1 MGWAPPRAVALTPYV
16 EAHEEE
22 EGERPPQAR
31 EPRHQAER
39 RPGLTLLPPPPTP
52 ADGPVEHRHGWEVPD
67 PYRWL
72 EGAGP
77 DVRRWVDAQNARTD
91 HALRSLP
98 ARAAVHLALSRLL
111 RAGSSFAP
119 RVAGRRLFTLER
131 WGAHDQAVLVVR
143 PADAAGRART
153 LLDPAAL
160 EGDSTAAVDWY
171 HPSPDGGLVAFGT
184 STGGDERST
193 LGVLDVAS
201 GELLADRIPHTR
213 AASLAWEPD
222 GSGFFYTRYP
232 EPGTVPP
239 GEDEYHR
246 HVLHHR
252 LGDDPATDPVA
263 WDDLPDPTAW
273 PTVEL
278 SDDGRWLLVH
288 LSVGWS
294 RTDVH
299 LVDRHRDTRTVLIE
313 GIEAQT
319 ALEVVGDQVLGV
331 TTLGAD
337 RGRVVSA
344 PLTTAW
350 HDHWCTVVPES
361 DAVIEAV
368 AATPESLLVLTSS
381 SAVSHLSRCA
391 HDGSDLVEVALPE
404 VGSVSGL
411 VASHRRDE
419 AFATFTS
426 FTVPPTTLRWAPPPR
441 ATGAT
446 GATEA
451 TGATSGAWARAAAV
465 DWSHLGVDDAE
476 VGVAVGDHVVETH
489 RYPADDGTEV
499 ALFLVRAAGTVPGP
513 DTPCVLTGYGGF
525 AIPMSPAWSPVI
537 VDVCDRGGTY
547 AVACI
552 RGGSEEGEAWHRAG
566 MREHKQR
573 SFDDFA
579 AAARWLVDRGLTS
592 VDRLAL
598 RGGSNGGLLVG
609 AVLTQHPEIARAVH
623 AAVPLADMV
632 RYPEMLIGRLWVP
645 EYGDPDVPDELGWLL
660 GYSPYHRVVDGTC
673 YPAVLVTSAEGDSR
687 VHPAHAR
694 KLAARLQA
702 ATACGDDHP
711 VLLREESRA
720 GHGQGKPVSAQAD
733 ELADVLAFLYDQ
745 LGVDVEP
752 AS

>member
-1 MGWAPPRAVALTPYV
+1 LTPYV
-16 EAHEEE
+16 EAHQEE
-22 EGERPPQAR
+22 EGERSPQAR
-31 EPRHQAER
+31 EPRHQAQR
-39 RPGLTLLPPPPTP
+39 RPGLTPLPPPPTR
-52 ADGPVEHRHGWEVPD
+52 ADDVVERRHGREVHD

-72 EGAGP
+72 EGDDPG
-77 DVRRWVDAQNARTD
+77 VQRWVDAQNARTD
-91 HALRSLP
+91 HALGSLP
-98 ARAAVHLALSRLL
+98 GRAVVHRAMSRLL

-131 WGAHDQAVLVVR
+131 WGGHDQAVLVVR

-160 EGDSTAAVDWY
+160 EHDATAALDWY
-171 HPSPDGGLVAFGT
+171 HPSVDGGLVAFGT

-222 GSGFFYTRYP
+222 GSGFLYTRYP
-232 EPGTVPP
+232 DPGAVPD
-239 GEDEYHR
+239 GEAEYHR
-246 HVLHHR
+246 HVFHHR
-252 LGDDPATDPVA
+252 LGTDPVDDPVV

-273 PTVEL
+273 PTVVL

-299 LVDRHRDTRTVLIE
+299 LVDRRRDSRTVLIE

-319 ALEVVGDQVLGV
+319 ALEVVGDQVLGI

-337 RGRVVSA
+337 RGQVVSA
-344 PLTTAW
+344 PLATAW

-368 AATPESLLVLTSS
+368 AATPSSLLVLTSRG
-381 SAVSHLSRCA
+381 AVSHLARYA
-391 HDGSDLVEVALPE
+391 HDGSEATPVALPG
-404 VGSVSGL
+404 VGSIAGL
-411 VASHRRDE
+411 VASHHREE

-426 FTVPPTTLRWAPPPR
+426 FTVPPTTVRWAARGP
-441 ATGAT
+441 A
-446 GATEA
+446 
-451 TGATSGAWARAAAV
+451 AWATAAAA
-465 DWSHLGVDDAE
+465 DWSHLEVDDPALGE
-476 VGVAVGDHVVETH
+476 AASDYVVETH
-489 RYPADDGTEV
+489 RYPSDDGTEV
-499 ALFLVRAAGTVPGP
+499 GLFLVRAATTVPGP

-525 AIPMSPAWSPVI
+525 AISMSPAWSPVI
-537 VDVCDRGGTY
+537 VDVCDRGGTF

-579 AAARWLVDRGLTS
+579 AAARWLVDTGLTS
-592 VDRLAL
+592 HERLAL

-609 AVLTQHPEIARAVH
+609 AVMIQHPELARAVH

-645 EYGDPDVPDELGWLL
+645 EYGDPDVADELGWLL
-660 GYSPYHRVVDGTC
+660 GYSPYHRVQDGTC
-673 YPAVLVTSAEGDSR
+673 YPAVLLTSAEGDSR

-694 KLAARLQA
+694 KMAARLQA
-702 ATACGDDHP
+702 ATACPDAHP

-720 GHGQGKPVSAQAD
+720 GHGQGKPVTAQAD

-745 LGVDVEP
+745 LGVEVHDP
-752 AS
+752 R